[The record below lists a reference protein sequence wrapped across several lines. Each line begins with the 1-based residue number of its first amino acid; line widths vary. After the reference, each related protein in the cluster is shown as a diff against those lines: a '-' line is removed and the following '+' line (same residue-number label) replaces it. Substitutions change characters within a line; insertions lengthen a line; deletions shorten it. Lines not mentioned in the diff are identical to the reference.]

1 MNMTIEEKLKMQEI
15 EEHLQDD
22 LSDWDHVEYLT
33 EQIPYFT
40 KLLDEDFKTNK
51 THYALEVFALK
62 QWGYKVFRNSQGQ
75 HKLQYVDFSEI

>member
-1 MNMTIEEKLKMQEI
+1 MNRTIEEKLKLREV
-15 EEHLQDD
+15 EDHSKYEPY
-22 LSDWDHVEYLT
+22 DWDYAEYFTSL
-33 EQIPYFT
+33 IPYYT

-75 HKLQYVDFSEI
+75 HKLQYADFAEV